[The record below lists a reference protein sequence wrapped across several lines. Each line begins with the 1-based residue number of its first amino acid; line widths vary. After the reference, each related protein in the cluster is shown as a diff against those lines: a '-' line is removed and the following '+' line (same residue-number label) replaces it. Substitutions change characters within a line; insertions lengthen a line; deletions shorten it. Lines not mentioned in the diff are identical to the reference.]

1 MKINILI
8 LLALFSLGLV
18 SCKTQTSEENNQ
30 TPVERPDWV
39 IVVHGGAGNITPER
53 IPPEK
58 EADYKAKLTEA
69 LEAGATILDAG
80 GSSLDAVEVAI
91 NILEDCPLFNAGK
104 GAVFSA
110 DGINELDASIMD
122 GNTMNAG
129 AVASVTTIRHPIS
142 AARVVMEKSAHVML
156 VKEGA
161 EQFAE
166 EQGLEI
172 VDPSWFYTEDRWESL
187 QKAKQRET
195 EKKENLSKR
204 SGTVGCVALDRNGNL
219 AAGTSTGGMTNKKYG
234 RVGDSPI
241 IGAGTYANNN
251 SCAVS
256 ATGHG
261 EYFIRNVVA
270 HDISARMLYA
280 GMTLNEASDEVIN
293 HILKDQEGS
302 GGIIAI
308 DKNGN
313 ISMPFNTSGMFRGY
327 MKPGA
332 EVEVFIFIAND
343 SH

>member
-1 MKINILI
+1 MKIKSLFLLPLFLI
-8 LLALFSLGLV
+8 GLFSCSNQPLQE
-18 SCKTQTSEENNQ
+18 KTESSEEL
-30 TPVERPDWV
+30 PDWV

-53 IPPEK
+53 ITPEK
-58 EADYKAKLTEA
+58 ERDYKTKLTEA
-69 LEAGATILDAG
+69 LEAGAAILKNG
-80 GSSLDAVEVAI
+80 GTSLDAVEMTI
-91 NILEDCPLFNAGK
+91 SLMEDCPLFNAGK

-122 GNTMNAG
+122 GLTMNAG
-129 AVASVTTIRHPIS
+129 AVASITTVRHPIS
-142 AARVVMEKSAHVML
+142 AARKVMEASAHVML

-161 EQFAE
+161 ERFAE

-172 VDPSWFYTEDRWESL
+172 VSPTWFYTENRWQSL
-187 QKAKQRET
+187 QKAKQREA
-195 EKKENLSKR
+195 EKKDDHTKK
-204 SGTVGCVALDRNGNL
+204 SGTVGCVALDKFGNL

-280 GMTLNEASDEVIN
+280 GMTLNQAAEEVIN
-293 HILKDQEGS
+293 HVLKEQNGN
-302 GGIIAI
+302 GGIIAV

-327 MKPGA
+327 LKHGA
-332 EVEVFIFIAND
+332 EAEVFIFKER
-343 SH
+343 